1 MRLIP
6 NEVLYAEKCLKYNRI
21 NNSDPI
27 KSVREVIL
35 YFHFIHEMSQ
45 EDIFENVKHYII
57 NCDME
62 HKIDF
67 DYLKDTYIDKVI
79 KTTKGIKTIESVGI
93 TQKEIDSIMNNKYAH
108 SYRKILFVLLVA
120 FKSKYKTNG
129 IKNDKIEMDEVEILK
144 DAHVT
149 MTKAKRYDM
158 WRTFEGDGLITIG
171 ECKQGNE
178 TFLHYIDY
186 DNKDYV
192 IEVTDFDDYYM
203 FFEQYCKGGKLK
215 YCEVCGKLILVKGK
229 ASTKYC
235 DKCKREK
242 ELENTRLRVNK
253 HRNERQV

>member
-21 NNSDPI
+21 DNSKPFR
-27 KSVREVIL
+27 SVREVIL

-45 EDIFENVKHYII
+45 EDIFENVKQYVI
-57 NCDME
+57 NCGMDR
-62 HKIDF
+62 KVDF
-67 DYLKDTYIDKVI
+67 DYLKDIYIGEVI
-79 KTTKGIKTIESVGI
+79 KTTNSIKSIQSVGI
-93 TQKEIDSIMNNKYAH
+93 TQKELDAIMINKYAH

-186 DNKDYV
+186 DSEDYM

-215 YCEVCGKLILVKGK
+215 YCEVCGKLILSNSK
-229 ASTKYC
+229 TYQPKYC
-235 DKCKREK
+235 NQCAKTVKNQQISNLK
-242 ELENTRLRVNK
+242 KINK
-253 HRNERQV
+253 

>member
-21 NNSDPI
+21 DNSKPFR
-27 KSVREVIL
+27 SVREIIL

-45 EDIFENVKHYII
+45 EDIFENVKQYVI

-62 HKIDF
+62 HKVDF
-67 DYLKDTYIDKVI
+67 DYLKNTYINEVI

-93 TQKEIDSIMNNKYAH
+93 TQKEIDSIINNKYAH
-108 SYRKILFVLLVA
+108 SYRKILFTLLVA
-120 FKSKYKTNG
+120 FKAKYKTNG
-129 IKNDKIEMDEVEILK
+129 IKNDKIEMKESDIFK

-149 MTKAKRYDM
+149 MGKPKRRVM
-158 WRTFEGDGLITIG
+158 WGVLEEDGLVTLG

-186 DNKDYV
+186 DSEDYV

-215 YCEVCGKLILVKGK
+215 YCEVCGKLILVNGK
-229 ASTKYC
+229 ERTQYC
-235 DKCKREK
+235 KICKKEK
-242 ELENTRLRVNK
+242 QLE
-253 HRNERQV
+253 HQRNSMAKSRKMTEK